1 MRDVCSACWAYF
13 VWRSHLSSCIRL
25 AELKQLSSDAS
36 SKTARFEAIMR
47 GNDRELTAE
56 ERRRKEELESMKT
69 GAASKKDFFMVSA
82 MAAVSYGLTS

>member
-1 MRDVCSACWAYF
+1 MLF
-13 VWRSHLSSCIRL
+13 VTARRL

-47 GNDRELTAE
+47 GNDRELTAD

-69 GAASKKDFFMVSA
+69 GASTKKDFFMVTRASCA
-82 MAAVSYGLTS
+82 S